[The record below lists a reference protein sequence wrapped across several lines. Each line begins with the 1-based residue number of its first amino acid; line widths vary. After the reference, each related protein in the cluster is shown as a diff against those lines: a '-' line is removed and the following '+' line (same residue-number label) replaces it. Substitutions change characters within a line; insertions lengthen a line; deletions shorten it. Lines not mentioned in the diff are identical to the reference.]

1 MNPNTSLDTED
12 TIDLKELF
20 FSLIEQWKTIIL
32 CILIALVSAFL
43 YLTSTT
49 PIYQTDALIEVKS
62 NKSSPLA
69 GLSSEMAAMASF
81 AGLGGVGGSSI
92 QSETELLKSRA
103 IFGKA
108 IQDLHLD
115 IHFSPKINTLQ
126 KILSNDHFIKSYT
139 TQGLSIS
146 LKNKNQNLSI
156 SEFKIPKFYENKEL
170 LLVFKNNTYTIFD
183 NKTEQILKKGIVGQ
197 PLVDGTWSIHIS
209 GNLTSEQEFIIQKSS
224 LPNAMSNILKKFN
237 VSEKGKGSSIL
248 ELTYQGENPENIPTI
263 LNSVLNIYKQQDITR
278 SVIDK
283 DQQVAFLEKQLPEL
297 KADLNNSERQFN
309 QFREKYGTV
318 DVKGESELYLKQ
330 SMELEIQKVQLQ
342 QKQAEL
348 GAQYTAEHPAMQAI
362 SAQLNA
368 LNTKINEV
376 NNKVKQLPEI
386 QRLYLQYYRDV
397 EIKNQLYTGLL
408 TTYQSLNVA
417 KAGELG
423 KVNIIDYAIEPT
435 SPIKPK
441 RLIVV
446 VLSIFM
452 GGFIGILIALLR
464 NMFNSGLRNI
474 VPIAN
479 QHHLKNL
486 GRVIY
491 SNQLDSTSKSFTP
504 LLAASQPTA
513 IAVEQ
518 MRQIATT
525 LQHHAQNAAK
535 PIVQMLGAH
544 KNAGNSTL
552 IANIAIVLAQM
563 NLKVLLV
570 DCDLKDGKLKQLFN
584 ISTSLGLSEYLNNS
598 ETILNSIV
606 NPTSQTN
613 LDLIHSGNFSGISA
627 TLLCS
632 SKMTVLLNTVTSN
645 YDLILID
652 NAAVLESSDGSILA
666 KYVDTNILVTRFN
679 STTTEQIETALETFN
694 NSGHNFQGVIFNMTK
709 N

>member
-126 KILSNDHFIKSYT
+126 KILSNDDFIKSYT

-224 LPNAMSNILKKFN
+224 LPNAMSNILKKFD

-318 DVKGESELYLKQ
+318 DVKGESELYLNQ
-330 SMELEIQKVQLQ
+330 TMQLEIQKVQIQ

-423 KVNIIDYAIEPT
+423 KVNIIDYAMEPT

-441 RLIVV
+441 RLIVL

-563 NLKVLLV
+563 NLKVLLI

-584 ISTSLGLSEYLNNS
+584 ISTSLGLSDYLNNS

-613 LDLIHSGNFSGISA
+613 LDLIHSGNFSGISSS
-627 TLLCS
+627 LLSS

-666 KYVDTNILVTRFN
+666 KYVDTNILITRFN

-694 NSGHNFQGVIFNMTK
+694 NSGHNFEGIIFNMTK

>member
-126 KILSNDHFIKSYT
+126 KILSNDDFIKSYT

-146 LKNKNQNLSI
+146 LKKKNQNLSI

-197 PLVDGTWSIHIS
+197 PLVDGTWNIHIS

-441 RLIVV
+441 RLIFL

-627 TLLCS
+627 SLLCS

-679 STTTEQIETALETFN
+679 STTTEQIETALETLN
-694 NSGHNFQGVIFNMTK
+694 NSGNNFEGVIFNMTK